1 MQLRKGYTKTP
12 VVCYSTSAEAHKG
25 YGYNKDVNEEA
36 TDDADTDSDTSSH
49 VEDGESQQSEDSNV
63 SDKSGHGVE
72 DDVSESSA
80 DENWVFDKFI
90 DEIED
95 EHADNNEELSFKTQ
109 KKMFRSRYADFLVW
123 YHHLR
128 QNPIH
133 KKIMETAKD
142 LEIGTGD
149 YSKEESLRAAVKQ
162 RHFLLDG
169 ILEDRQDPDSDN
181 DEPMQK

>member
-1 MQLRKGYTKTP
+1 MPLRKGYTETP
-12 VVCYSTSAEAHKG
+12 VVCSAEAHKG
-25 YGYNKDVNEEA
+25 YGYNKYMNEEA
-36 TDDADTDSDTSSH
+36 TDDADTDSDTPSH
-49 VEDGESQQSEDSNV
+49 VEDGESQQSEDSDV

-95 EHADNNEELSFKTQ
+95 EHADHNEELNFNTQ
-109 KKMFRSRYADFLVW
+109 KKMFRSKYANFLVW

-142 LEIGTGD
+142 LEIGSGD

-162 RHFLLDG
+162 RHFLLDS

>member
-1 MQLRKGYTKTP
+1 M
-12 VVCYSTSAEAHKG
+12 
-25 YGYNKDVNEEA
+25 
-36 TDDADTDSDTSSH
+36 
-49 VEDGESQQSEDSNV
+49 
-63 SDKSGHGVE
+63 
-72 DDVSESSA
+72 
-80 DENWVFDKFI
+80 
-90 DEIED
+90 
-95 EHADNNEELSFKTQ
+95 
-109 KKMFRSRYADFLVW
+109 W

-133 KKIMETAKD
+133 KKILETAKD